1 MILGFDATTL
11 VGRLSGVGYYTA
23 RLMEGLAAGAGDGI
37 VTRLVVLSNREVPVA
52 PQDGTLEVHTSGRF
66 GVRSVWMQFVLPW
79 ILRRVRPDLV
89 HFTNYLA
96 PLACPVPYVVSVH
109 DMSLSLLPQY
119 HTVKKR
125 LLTST
130 LVPSVARAARMV
142 LAPSESTRRDIVR
155 LLGLDPARVRVVP
168 YAPGPAF
175 APQPPDAQRLARAY
189 GVAEPYFVYVGTL
202 EPRKN
207 LTRAL
212 RAFATLAAALPDHRF
227 VLAGQPG
234 WHCDDVL
241 AEVQAAA
248 GRVLLL
254 GYVPEEDL
262 PLLYSHAV
270 AMVYPS
276 LYEGFGLPVVEAMAC
291 GTPVITSRSSS
302 LEEIARD
309 AAALVDPLDERSIA
323 EAMHAVAT
331 DPALRAS
338 LRTRGLA
345 RAASFT
351 WARTARETA
360 EVYGEALALGGRAA
374 P

>member
-1 MILGFDATTL
+1 
-11 VGRLSGVGYYTA
+11 
-23 RLMEGLAAGAGDGI
+23 
-37 VTRLVVLSNREVPVA
+37 
-52 PQDGTLEVHTSGRF
+52 
-66 GVRSVWMQFVLPW
+66 MQLVLPW

-142 LAPSESTRRDIVR
+142 LAPSESTCRDIVR
-155 LLGLDPARVRVVP
+155 LLALDPARVRVVP

-175 APQPPDAQRLARAY
+175 APQTPDAQRLARVY

-207 LTRAL
+207 LARAL

-248 GRVLLL
+248 GRVMLL

-276 LYEGFGLPVVEAMAC
+276 VYEGFGLPVVEAMAC

-302 LEEIARD
+302 LEEIAKD

-345 RAASFT
+345 RAATFT

-360 EVYGEALALGGRAA
+360 EVYREALALGGRAA